1 MFFYFFSGSNIELEE
16 KSIEEKNMT
25 ENLVN
30 ENEANYLSKLSRNE
44 KEGNVNLPVDQ
55 ILSDENPIPVS

>member
-1 MFFYFFSGSNIELEE
+1 
-16 KSIEEKNMT
+16 MT

-30 ENEANYLSKLSRNE
+30 ENEANYLSKLATNE
-44 KEGNVNLPVDQ
+44 KKVNVNLPVDK